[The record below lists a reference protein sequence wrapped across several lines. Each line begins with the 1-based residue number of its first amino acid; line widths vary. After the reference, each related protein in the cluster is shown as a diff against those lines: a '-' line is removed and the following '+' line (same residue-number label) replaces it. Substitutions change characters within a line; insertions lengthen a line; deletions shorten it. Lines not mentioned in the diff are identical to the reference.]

1 MTKNDLVKIIREV
14 VKREVKKQVNEI
26 LIREQR
32 TSAVSSKKSK
42 PIRKP
47 VRKKKEKHFT
57 SNETLNQILNETIG
71 GIEGNKGGGNG
82 EFDEY
87 PDLGGQPFDST
98 RMAETLGYGDMMRSG
113 GNKEVAREVGAVKT
127 IKDAGLSVDQVPE
140 GVVNAMTRDY
150 SDLMKVIKKK
160 GK

>member
-1 MTKNDLVKIIREV
+1 MKKEQLVKIIENV
-14 VKREVKKQVNEI
+14 VRREVKKQMNEI
-26 LIREQR
+26 LIKEQR

-47 VRKKKEKHFT
+47 VRKKKEQRFT

-71 GIEGNKGGGNG
+71 GIEGNNGVGNG

-87 PDLGGQPFDST
+87 PDLGGQPFDTS
-98 RMAETLGYGDMMRSG
+98 RMAEVMGYGDIAG
-113 GNKEVAREVGAVKT
+113 GNDEVAREVGAVKT
-127 IKDAGLSVDQVPE
+127 IKEAGLSVDQVPE
-140 GVVNAMTRDY
+140 DVVNAMTRDY
-150 SDLMKVIKKK
+150 SDLMKVITKK

>member
-1 MTKNDLVKIIREV
+1 MTKKELVKIIQEV

-26 LIREQR
+26 LIKEQR

-47 VRKKKEKHFT
+47 VRKKKEQRFT

-71 GIEGNKGGGNG
+71 GIEGNNGVGNG

-87 PDLGGQPFDST
+87 PDLGGQPFDTS
-98 RMAETLGYGDMMRSG
+98 RMAEAMGYGDMVG
-113 GNKEVAREVGAVKT
+113 GNEEVAREVGAVKT
-127 IKDAGLSVDQVPE
+127 IKEAGLSVDQVPE
-140 GVVNAMTRDY
+140 DVVNAMTRDY
-150 SDLMKVIKKK
+150 SDLMKVITKK